1 MRLETLK
8 TWTMKE
14 SANEDSIMN
23 EEKNEIVQYLSF
35 RLDDNIF
42 AFNVLKTRE
51 VLFYTKITPIPC
63 TPPYVAGVLNLR
75 GSVVS
80 VVDLRSKFGMKSA
93 AITQD
98 TAIIIVETMLENDL
112 VVLGALVDAVK
123 GVLSFEA
130 DQIEPPPKIGIKL
143 NLDLISGI
151 GKRNDDFVIIL
162 NIDKVFSEEEITLI
176 REAAESGSN
185 VPDEIKK

>member
-1 MRLETLK
+1 
-8 TWTMKE
+8 MKG
-14 SANEDSIMN
+14 SISEDNMSDD
-23 EEKNEIVQYLSF
+23 KNEMVQYLSF
-35 RLDDNIF
+35 KLDDNIF

-51 VLFYTKITPIPC
+51 VLSFTKITSIPC

-80 VVDLRSKFGMKSA
+80 VVDLRLKFGMKSA
-93 AITQD
+93 VITPD
-98 TAIIIVETMLENDL
+98 TAIIIVETNIGNDS
-112 VVLGALVDAVK
+112 VILGALVDGVK
-123 GVLSFEA
+123 GVLSFGA

-176 REAAESGSN
+176 KETAESGN
-185 VPDEIKK
+185 ITPDGVTE